1 MWLSM
6 MLTAAEASMLVFFCV
21 VPVWAE
27 DDSSVL
33 SERSPVSGSVP
44 ETAAV
49 TASCCAP
56 ALTVIVQ
63 NLPYVADDQ
72 DMYDIF
78 DGLNVVE
85 AQVFK
90 LKDGRSSGFAFVTF
104 ASHDEQMSAIND
116 VDSTV
121 VEGRT
126 IHISPALL
134 FHSQLEHEKS
144 VVEAAAKNNE

>member
-56 ALTVIVQ
+56 ALTVIVPPERLLRAPTPAEAVRSEIVMA
-63 NLPYVADDQ
+63 NAAPTPTEEPGLEATAAELPVS
-72 DMYDIF
+72 F
-78 DGLNVVE
+78 
-85 AQVFK
+85 
-90 LKDGRSSGFAFVTF
+90 FV
-104 ASHDEQMSAIND
+104 
-116 VDSTV
+116 
-121 VEGRT
+121 
-126 IHISPALL
+126 
-134 FHSQLEHEKS
+134 S
-144 VVEAAAKNNE
+144 VV